1 MPEAGDKRKLSGTV
15 IKNTEMGVSLYVSAK
30 NYEEISDC
38 LINRG
43 KYINVNELEDI
54 DVILKTAVIHF
65 QFESIHP

>member
-15 IKNTEMGVSLYVSAK
+15 IKNTEMGVGLYVSAK
-30 NYEEISDC
+30 NYEEISDR